1 MEKIPDVLI
10 EYILERLGVKY
21 LVRFTTVLKQ
31 WNSMIKSTYF
41 ASTHLIRAQSRNP
54 LILLG
59 GCSYYE
65 SSRSASYSYLRTLE
79 LLGCPISKKIHTIP
93 KPKTCLAMTRSC
105 DGLVCVY
112 DFQKELYVI
121 NPATRWC
128 RSLPR
133 AKFQQINRIR
143 ENLNRKSKRSCLGF
157 GKDTMTNKYK
167 MMRGFEFTTNAW
179 RHVIGSPH
187 RICDDFK
194 SEPVYLDGS
203 LHWFTVKVK
212 GETKIVYFD
221 LHTEVFHVMSEIPIA
236 HASPSRII
244 MWSLNNRLCVLEK
257 KINSQVIWSLNS
269 HNVWEKTYSITLNQ
283 SCANL

>member
-1 MEKIPDVLI
+1 
-10 EYILERLGVKY
+10 
-21 LVRFTTVLKQ
+21 
-31 WNSMIKSTYF
+31 
-41 ASTHLIRAQSRNP
+41 
-54 LILLG
+54 
-59 GCSYYE
+59 
-65 SSRSASYSYLRTLE
+65 
-79 LLGCPISKKIHTIP
+79 
-93 KPKTCLAMTRSC
+93 MTRSC

-143 ENLNRKSKRSCLGF
+143 ENLN
-157 GKDTMTNKYK
+157 
-167 MMRGFEFTTNAW
+167 
-179 RHVIGSPH
+179 I
-187 RICDDFK
+187 
-194 SEPVYLDGS
+194 
-203 LHWFTVKVK
+203 K